1 VTTSVAV
8 TGAVG
13 FIGSHV
19 CQRLLDDGYT
29 VRGLDNFDPFYPR
42 SIKEEA
48 RAALSRSSRFRFVE
62 GDIRNADHVRSAVD
76 GASAVIH
83 LAARAGVRPSLE
95 DPVLYGSVNVVG
107 TTVVLEACRAAGVR
121 RIVFGSSSSV
131 YGDDTQPPF
140 REDATAVRPVSPYA
154 ATKRSGELLC
164 EAFAHLYGLR
174 IASLRFFTVYGPRQ
188 RPDLA
193 IHKFTRQLLEG
204 QPVQQFGDGAAE
216 RDHTHVSDIVQ
227 GVMGALAWTEADEG
241 GHEIFNL
248 GESRTIRLDR
258 LIALIASALGVTPR
272 VEVRPPQPGDVLRT
286 FADITK
292 ARAHLAY
299 HPTVKIED
307 GIPEFVDWYRRW
319 RGL

>member
-1 VTTSVAV
+1 MSTTVAV

-19 CQRLLDDGYT
+19 CQRLIDDGFT
-29 VRGLDNFDPFYPR
+29 VTGLDNFDPFYPR
-42 SIKEEA
+42 SIKEQALASLA
-48 RAALSRSSRFRFVE
+48 RSARFRFVE
-62 GDIRNADHVRSAVD
+62 GDIRNADHLRGALE

-95 DPVLYGSVNVVG
+95 DPVLYSSVNVGG
-107 TTVVLEACRAAGVR
+107 TTAVLETCRMVGLR

-131 YGDDTQPPF
+131 YGDDTKPPF
-140 REDATAVRPVSPYA
+140 REDAGAVRPVSPYA

-193 IHKFTRQLLEG
+193 IHKFTRLLTEG
-204 QPVQQFGDGAAE
+204 LPIQQFGDGAAE

-227 GVMGALAWTEADEG
+227 GVMGALAWTEREQPA
-241 GHEIFNL
+241 HAIFNL
-248 GESRTIRLDR
+248 GESRTVRLDR
-258 LIALIASALGVTPR
+258 LIELIASALGVSPR
-272 VEVRPPQPGDVLRT
+272 VEIHPPQPGDVQRT
-286 FADITK
+286 FADIGK
-292 ARAHLAY
+292 ARAHLGY
-299 HPTVKIED
+299 NPTVRIED